1 MNILQELENY
11 INEFNEDNNE
21 NNSIDT
27 IRIDFS
33 KQHKKKSLEQLG
45 RWKKINKND
54 KRIMDKLKR
63 RLTAD
68 EVTSAY
74 QLENH
79 NIYYYNSNKDK
90 PKYRI
95 ATLVMFGLFQY
106 HKAPPP
112 VEMVNSILS
121 IMQSSI
127 KRGRNLLNI
136 DICYDMKTRPDI
148 ATLKQFYYLT
158 DFKKQGNTFY
168 INDTN
173 ILSMDRI
180 CIYNKALKNKL
191 DGNLYRIEAT
201 ITIANYNCLALPI
214 NEFIDIINLANGSYL
229 VHNSDKLKLHFKG

>member
-63 RLTAD
+63 RLAVD

-90 PKYRI
+90 PKYRV
-95 ATLVMFGLFQY
+95 ATMVIFGLKQY

-112 VEMVNSILS
+112 QNIVTKILS
-121 IMQSSI
+121 ILKNI
-127 KRGRNLLNI
+127 TNI
-136 DICYDMKTRPDI
+136 DLCFDMKQKPNLEL
-148 ATLKQFYYLT
+148 LKKHFELKRYFDKRIKAYT
-158 DFKKQGNTFY
+158 DTYY

-173 ILSMDRI
+173 ILMIDKI
-180 CIYNKALKNKL
+180 TIYNKAIKNNL
-191 DGNLYRIEAT
+191 EGILYRIEAT
-201 ITIANYNCLALPI
+201 ISIPNIRVLSLPL
-214 NEFIDIINLANGSYL
+214 NEFKQITDLAKKVIN
-229 VHNSDKLKLHFKG
+229 D

>member
-63 RLTAD
+63 RLAVD

-90 PKYRI
+90 PKYRV
-95 ATLVMFGLFQY
+95 ATMVIFGLKQY

-112 VEMVNSILS
+112 QNIVTKILS
-121 IMQSSI
+121 ILKNI
-127 KRGRNLLNI
+127 TNI
-136 DICYDMKTRPDI
+136 DLCFDMKQKPNLEL
-148 ATLKQFYYLT
+148 LKKHFELKRYFDKKIKAYT
-158 DFKKQGNTFY
+158 DTYY

-173 ILSMDRI
+173 ILMIDKI
-180 CIYNKALKNKL
+180 TIYNKAIKNNL
-191 DGNLYRIEAT
+191 EGILYRIEAT
-201 ITIANYNCLALPI
+201 ISIPNIRVLSLPL
-214 NEFIDIINLANGSYL
+214 NEFKQITDLAKKVIN
-229 VHNSDKLKLHFKG
+229 D

>member
-1 MNILQELENY
+1 MYKGNYTMNILQELENY
-11 INEFNEDNNE
+11 INEFNQDNNE

-63 RLTAD
+63 RLAVD

-90 PKYRI
+90 PKYRV
-95 ATLVMFGLFQY
+95 ATMVIFGLKQY

-112 VEMVNSILS
+112 QNIVTKILS
-121 IMQSSI
+121 ILKNI
-127 KRGRNLLNI
+127 TNI
-136 DICYDMKTRPDI
+136 DLCLDI
-148 ATLKQFYYLT
+148 RQKVNIELLK
-158 DFKKQGNTFY
+158 K
-168 INDTN
+168 
-173 ILSMDRI
+173 
-180 CIYNKALKNKL
+180 
-191 DGNLYRIEAT
+191 
-201 ITIANYNCLALPI
+201 
-214 NEFIDIINLANGSYL
+214 
-229 VHNSDKLKLHFKG
+229 HFSF

>member
-11 INEFNEDNNE
+11 INEFNQDNNE

-63 RLTAD
+63 RLAVD

-95 ATLVMFGLFQY
+95 ATMVIFGLKQY

-112 VEMVNSILS
+112 QNIVTKILS
-121 IMQSSI
+121 ILKNI
-127 KRGRNLLNI
+127 TNI
-136 DICYDMKTRPDI
+136 DLCLDI
-148 ATLKQFYYLT
+148 KQKPNIELLKKHFELKRYFDKKIKAYT
-158 DFKKQGNTFY
+158 DTYY

-173 ILSMDRI
+173 ILMIDKI
-180 CIYNKALKNKL
+180 TIYNKAIKNNL
-191 DGNLYRIEAT
+191 EGILYRIEAT
-201 ITIANYNCLALPI
+201 ISIPNIRVLSLPL
-214 NEFIDIINLANGSYL
+214 NEFKQITDLAKKVIN
-229 VHNSDKLKLHFKG
+229 D